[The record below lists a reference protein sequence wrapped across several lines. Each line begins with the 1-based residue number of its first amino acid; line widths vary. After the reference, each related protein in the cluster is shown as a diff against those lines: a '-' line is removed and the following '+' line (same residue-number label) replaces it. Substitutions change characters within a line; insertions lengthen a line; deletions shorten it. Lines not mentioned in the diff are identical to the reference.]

1 MLAHL
6 EERGLVAR
14 HPHERAAI
22 LVGQQPLL
30 LDAVEQMLT
39 RVSMQSLAKV
49 SSPQEA
55 LALAIEHDADLLV
68 IDVEDS
74 DPEARPLA
82 WMHNALAQVPGLRA
96 IVMSSSEDPHSV
108 NDAFAAGASAYVLKR
123 TRSDDLATVVRQLFD
138 RSIYHAP
145 VRHADAP
152 PISASPPETKAPRLT
167 RREHEILSLVV
178 EGRTNGEIAKLLW
191 VTEQTVKFHLANL
204 YRKLGVSNRTQASYW
219 AHGFGIVTGG
229 VWSASS
235 APPMRVP
242 RAG

>member
-1 MLAHL
+1 MLAGL
-6 EERGLVAR
+6 EAREFVAR
-14 HPHERAAI
+14 HHPHERAAI

-30 LDAVEQMLT
+30 LDAVEQMLA

-55 LALAIEHDADLLV
+55 LVLAVEHDADLLV

-82 WMHNALAQVPGLRA
+82 CMHNALAQVPGLRA
-96 IVMSSSEDPHSV
+96 VVMSSSEDPHSV

-152 PISASPPETKAPRLT
+152 PITSSPSEVDTPRLT

-242 RAG
+242 PS